1 MNRYNQSS
9 LFRRLMTGF
18 ALVLLTVALGGLAY
32 VFYEAKA
39 TQRMRTASENA
50 AHAREVMMHMA
61 EIAESP
67 DRMRAAAARLEEV
80 RAAMFKDLDYHSRV
94 RLRIFRNGELLYN
107 SLPAL
112 PASLPSYTARKVD
125 GANGWVQWI
134 ERDDKA
140 GLVVERSH
148 EVDDE
153 WMLSISGVSF
163 LMSSTVFSLPLLLLP
178 AWLIVGIGL
187 RPLRSI
193 AEVIEQ
199 RDDFDLTAL
208 PESKY
213 RELTPLVTAINRLL
227 ARLSYRIAREHDFVT
242 DAAHELKTPLAAIQI
257 NAHVLL
263 SRCDDETRQRCA
275 GAVEGLHNG
284 VNRATHMV
292 HQLLALERAN
302 AEASSEPP
310 QDTELGAF
318 IRDRMADVAPMAL
331 ERDIDIEFQAEAQ
344 CVLPIHVES
353 MAALL
358 DNLIGNAIK
367 YSDAHGRV
375 MVRLDGCI
383 LTIADQGPG
392 IDPALHEKVFERFYR
407 VPGQN
412 ESGSGLGLSI
422 AASAAV
428 RNNATIALASGS
440 DGKGLVVTV
449 SFAGT
454 AP

>member
-9 LFRRLMTGF
+9 LFRRLMIGF
-18 ALVLLTVALGGLAY
+18 AGVLLTVALGGLAY
-32 VFYEAKA
+32 VFYDAKA

-50 AHAREVMMHMA
+50 AHAREVMLHMT
-61 EIAESP
+61 EIADAP
-67 DRMRAAAARLEEV
+67 DKMRAAAASLETV
-80 RAAMFKDLDYHSRV
+80 RARMFKDLDYHSRV

-107 SLPAL
+107 SEPGLPAEL
-112 PASLPSYTARKVD
+112 PAYSARRAD
-125 GANGWVQWI
+125 GANGWVQWV

-163 LMSSTVFSLPLLLLP
+163 LLSSTIFSLPLLLLP

-193 AEVIEQ
+193 AELIEQ

-213 RELTPLVTAINRLL
+213 RELSPLVTAINRLL
-227 ARLSYRIAREHDFVT
+227 ARLSHRIEREHEFVT

-257 NAHVLL
+257 NAHVLV
-263 SRCDDETRQRCA
+263 SRCDEETRQRCA

-284 VNRATHMV
+284 VSRATHMV

-302 AEASSEPP
+302 SEASSEPL
-310 QDTELGAF
+310 QATELGAF
-318 IRDRMADVAPMAL
+318 IRDRMADVAPLAM
-331 ERDIDIEFQAEAQ
+331 ERDIDIEFHADAP
-344 CVLPIHVES
+344 CTMPIHVES

-367 YSDAHGRV
+367 YSSARARV
-375 MVRLDGCI
+375 VVRLEGAR

-392 IDPALHEKVFERFYR
+392 IDPKLHDKVFERFYR
-407 VPGQN
+407 IAGQT
-412 ESGSGLGLSI
+412 ESGSGLGLAI
-422 AASAAV
+422 AASAAL
-428 RNNATIALASGS
+428 RNKATISLANGP
-440 DGKGLVVTV
+440 DGRGLTV
-449 SFAGT
+449 SVAFAP
-454 AP
+454 AA